1 MPSGGCHRAM
11 QESYSPHAPLSAA
24 HRRRRLALIVEH
36 NTWLRLTLT
45 RLFEELGFAV
55 ATASNGYGGLRL
67 ATDLWPNVVAIGS
80 ALPELSSSQLA
91 DELGKLRD
99 PSGVGI
105 QVILTSDLLSTVS
118 SPRWP
123 RDYLS
128 VDQPHVEPVAV
139 AVQ

>member
-45 RLFEELGFAV
+45 RLFEEVGFTV

-67 ATDLWPNVVAIGS
+67 ATDLWPNVVVIGS
-80 ALPELSSSQLA
+80 ALPELSGPQLA
-91 DELGKLRD
+91 DELEKLRN
-99 PSGVGI
+99 PSGVGV
-105 QVILTSDLLSTVS
+105 QVILTSNLLSTAS
-118 SPRWP
+118 ASQWP
-123 RDYLS
+123 RNYGPADHSLA
-128 VDQPHVEPVAV
+128 ERVAV